1 MAYKMKG
8 FGGFKSPTKFKMGN
22 GKMGNR
28 LRGGETFKDRL
39 IMEDAR
45 LMASGKKPLSP
56 KQKKTL
62 LDMKKASDN
71 KIRKKKITKF
81 KNAQETLRKI
91 NTKKPFSK
99 GLDMTLNEN
108 LNKAVR
114 KSEAKEFLRKNT
126 IKPKPQKPL
135 SRPFG
140 PGTRPLAKNVSRG
153 LKTFGRRLGVI
164 GAVMGVKDV
173 FDAYGRMGKTKEGRE
188 IIKRGRMQ
196 PGKI

>member
-1 MAYKMKG
+1 
-8 FGGFKSPTKFKMGN
+8 
-22 GKMGNR
+22 
-28 LRGGETFKDRL
+28 
-39 IMEDAR
+39 MEDAR